1 MDLKDLGGISLEEIE
16 EFSNLTANDER
27 EFLSWCNS
35 VFNNPWFSRLI
46 KRLIYDQK
54 TRTFD
59 EATTQEQLQFG
70 RALALGIDFVSK
82 AFRQYSVEFD
92 SKYGQKKPEFDRNKM
107 INRV

>member
-35 VFNNPWFSRLI
+35 VFGNPWFPRLI

-59 EATTQEQLQFG
+59 EAATQEQLQFG

-82 AFRQYSVEFD
+82 AFRKYANEFET
-92 SKYGQKKPEFDRNKM
+92 KYGQDKPKFNKTKM
-107 INRV
+107 FG